1 MIHEATGQSSFV
13 TDKHRPSLLRAM
25 GKRVRRYLN
34 RIIIGLGVVC
44 FLAVFISP
52 DVFFTIHSGE
62 VGVLYLRFF
71 GGTQTDRVLGEGVQV
86 IAPWDRLTIYT
97 TRVQEEKHEMNVL
110 TKEGLSV
117 RLHLSIRY
125 HPESEM
131 VGMLHQRVGP
141 NYKDRI
147 VIPEVES
154 ALRTIMGA
162 LTMPEVYGSEQG
174 LLQKVINESLESASQ
189 KFVKIDDVVLRTVE
203 LPPAVRSA
211 IEEKM
216 TQKQLAEAYEYRLH
230 RERQEA
236 ERKVI
241 EAGGFKRYNEVL
253 TSSITPAL
261 LRWKGIEATKELAQ
275 SPNSKIIFVGNKQDG
290 LPVVLGGESG
300 GK

>member
-1 MIHEATGQSSFV
+1 
-13 TDKHRPSLLRAM
+13 
-25 GKRVRRYLN
+25 LN
-34 RIIIGLGVVC
+34 LIIIGLGTLC
-44 FLAVFISP
+44 FLALFVSP
-52 DVFFTIHSGE
+52 DVFYTIHSGE

-71 GGTQTDRVLGEGVQV
+71 GGTQIDRVLGEGVQL

-97 TRVQEEKHEMNVL
+97 TRVQEEKHEMTVL

-117 RLHLSIRY
+117 RLHLSVRY
-125 HPESEM
+125 HPEPEM

-141 NYKDRI
+141 EYKDRV

-162 LTMPEVYGSEQG
+162 FTMPEVYGSEPG
-174 LLQKVINESLESASQ
+174 LLQKVINESLENVSQ

-203 LPPAVRSA
+203 LPPTVRTA

-216 TQKQLAEAYEYRLH
+216 TQKQLAEAYEYKLQ

-236 ERKVI
+236 ERKLI
-241 EAGGFKRYNEVL
+241 EAEGFKRYNEVL

-275 SPNSKIIFVGNKQDG
+275 SPNTKIVFVGNKQDA
-290 LPVVLGGESG
+290 LPVILGGEAGS
-300 GK
+300 K